1 MGVFCADNEFANS
14 GVMGGKFF
22 AARSAMVNS
31 RRRRR
36 HHHHRRCCRCCCL
49 FFCRRCSCFADS
61 RQSFSCAQ
69 GFSGCNTQKDIVEKR
84 KVEYKDFTNKKVD
97 SFWTKFDRDPQHAIK
112 AIVRSGG
119 SGAF

>member
-1 MGVFCADNEFANS
+1 MKLKLPLELFC
-14 GVMGGKFF
+14 
-22 AARSAMVNS
+22 
-31 RRRRR
+31 
-36 HHHHRRCCRCCCL
+36 H
-49 FFCRRCSCFADS
+49 FFCRRHCLKLLLVLLPPLLVVRWLKTF
-61 RQSFSCAQ
+61 SFSCAQ

-97 SFWTKFDRDPQHAIK
+97 SFWNKFDRDPQHAIK

>member
-1 MGVFCADNEFANS
+1 MAFAHGAICPLPLPLVLRPS
-14 GVMGGKFF
+14 LLVL
-22 AARSAMVNS
+22 RW
-31 RRRRR
+31 
-36 HHHHRRCCRCCCL
+36 L
-49 FFCRRCSCFADS
+49 TTL
-61 RQSFSCAQ
+61 SFSCAQ

>member
-1 MGVFCADNEFANS
+1 MCNADNEFANS

-31 RRRRR
+31 RRRR
-36 HHHHRRCCRCCCL
+36 HRRRRCHL
-49 FFCRRCSCFADS
+49 FFCRRWLTTL
-61 RQSFSCAQ
+61 SFSCAQ

-97 SFWTKFDRDPQHAIK
+97 SFGTKFDRDPQHAIK

>member
-1 MGVFCADNEFANS
+1 MLRWLTTS
-14 GVMGGKFF
+14 
-22 AARSAMVNS
+22 
-31 RRRRR
+31 
-36 HHHHRRCCRCCCL
+36 
-49 FFCRRCSCFADS
+49 
-61 RQSFSCAQ
+61 SFSCAQ